1 MNIIDDIKLQYKV
14 GGVAFR
20 IIYWNVGCF
29 LVSLVFYQYS
39 AGAFNFPSGL
49 LCLLIL
55 ILQLNHGPFLTYS
68 FFS

>member
-39 AGAFNFPSGL
+39 AGAFNFPSWIAL
-49 LCLLIL
+49 STDPD
-55 ILQLNHGPFLTYS
+55 NFAVKPGPF
-68 FFS
+68 